1 MVVGTIKRGSK
12 VGSEHTGYRYDPKPR
27 LRERLIID
35 LIEQAS
41 LLDGTPV
48 EIFKT
53 LDVGCGSGHLLK
65 AGKELGL
72 DIKGADIDQVCVDL
86 SSKFSEAF
94 LIEGNDLQNHFA
106 EDSFDCLVFSH
117 SLEHFDSPFD
127 AIEQAKVI
135 TKKYLIFAVPN
146 PGRLQTIL
154 FNIFRINYAN
164 RGHLCCWDRSHFTVF
179 LENRCKLELIKWE
192 SYIIRLTS
200 LPVAFIKL
208 LKRSRIERSQ
218 LPNGDIE
225 NLADREK
232 KSLAGKF
239 RDRVANYL
247 QPIEIFLAK
256 VFPYFADELIV
267 LTKIKSDRAI

>member
-1 MVVGTIKRGSK
+1 MVGTIKRGSK
-12 VGSEHTGYRYDPKPR
+12 VGSEHTGYKYYPKPR
-27 LRERLIID
+27 LRERVITD

-41 LLDGTPV
+41 LLDGTPI

-72 DIKGADIDQVCVDL
+72 DIKGADIDRICVDL

-94 LIEGNDLQNHFA
+94 LIEGNDLQKHFD
-106 EDSFDCLVFSH
+106 ENSFDCLVFSH
-117 SLEHFDSPFD
+117 SLEHFNSPFD

-135 TKKYLIFAVPN
+135 AEKYLIFAVPN
-146 PGRLQTIL
+146 PSRLQTIL
-154 FNIFRINYAN
+154 FNIFRYNYAN

-179 LENRCKLELIKWE
+179 LENRCNLELIKWQ
-192 SYIIRLTS
+192 SYIISLTS
-200 LPVAFIKL
+200 LPIALIKL
-208 LKRSRIERSQ
+208 LNRSRIERSQ
-218 LPNGDIE
+218 LPSGDVE
-225 NLADREK
+225 NLSEGGK

-256 VFPYFADELIV
+256 VFPYFSDELIV